1 MDYNKIFSNECIWAL
16 NEAYKW
22 SKKKKHEYVTV
33 DTFMMFLSQT
43 DKGKEIFSAM
53 NLDVSH
59 FVNSVGKYLDE
70 HIPKLI
76 SGENPELTI
85 QLKELKDHAVLL
97 HKASG
102 KQNQI
107 DESYILVALFE
118 LNADESFTLTY
129 FDNFEVSR
137 FDIMSYI
144 AHNKKKVKEE
154 DKPKEMTKNAL
165 QKFAIN
171 LNKRAKEGKIDAVIG
186 REKEIKKAIEILA
199 QRRKNNPLLVGEPGV
214 GKTAIAEGLAK
225 EIVEGNVPSQ
235 LANFQ
240 IYSLDMPSVLAG
252 TKYRGDFEERLKH
265 IIKEASEDP
274 NIVLFIDEIHNII
287 GAGSGNGTMDASNI
301 LKPALTSGLKVIGAT
316 TYDEYRKYF
325 EKEGA
330 LARRFQKIDIEEP
343 SQLETLEILKGLKK
357 YYETFHAVT
366 YTDSALEETV
376 SLSHKY
382 ITDKKFPDKAL
393 DIIDI
398 AGSQVKLFESS
409 KKIVDVEKIKE
420 VISSVARV
428 PIQTMKENEKDKLKN
443 LDNHLKGQIFGQ
455 NQAIDKVVDAILFSR
470 AQLNPREKPIGSFL
484 FAGSSGV
491 GKTELAKQLSLNLG
505 IPFVRFDMSE
515 YMEKHAVAKLI
526 GAPPGYVGYDQGGQL
541 IEAIK
546 KNPHCVLL
554 LDEIEKAHSDIY
566 NILLQ
571 IMDYA
576 TLSDNNGK
584 KANFKNIVL
593 IMTTNLGGKEIHQ
606 TKIGFNKHQDLEGN
620 RETII
625 KNSFSPEFYNRLDA
639 VIQFNSLNQENIVQ
653 IVQKNIQ
660 KLQNHLLD
668 KKIVSIFTPEVL
680 DFIAKNGFD
689 EKLGARPLERYIE
702 KNISQV
708 LAKEILF
715 GQLEEGGEIK
725 VDIVNNEIKI
735 EYLHCYIHDVDKK
748 PKPRRKKKEINS

>member
-1 MDYNKIFSNECIWAL
+1 M
-16 NEAYKW
+16 
-22 SKKKKHEYVTV
+22 
-33 DTFMMFLSQT
+33 
-43 DKGKEIFSAM
+43 
-53 NLDVSH
+53 
-59 FVNSVGKYLDE
+59 
-70 HIPKLI
+70 
-76 SGENPELTI
+76 
-85 QLKELKDHAVLL
+85 
-97 HKASG
+97 
-102 KQNQI
+102 
-107 DESYILVALFE
+107 
-118 LNADESFTLTY
+118 
-129 FDNFEVSR
+129 
-137 FDIMSYI
+137 
-144 AHNKKKVKEE
+144 
-154 DKPKEMTKNAL
+154 
-165 QKFAIN
+165 
-171 LNKRAKEGKIDAVIG
+171 
-186 REKEIKKAIEILA
+186 
-199 QRRKNNPLLVGEPGV
+199 
-214 GKTAIAEGLAK
+214 
-225 EIVEGNVPSQ
+225 
-235 LANFQ
+235 
-240 IYSLDMPSVLAG
+240 
-252 TKYRGDFEERLKH
+252 
-265 IIKEASEDP
+265 
-274 NIVLFIDEIHNII
+274 
-287 GAGSGNGTMDASNI
+287 
-301 LKPALTSGLKVIGAT
+301 
-316 TYDEYRKYF
+316 
-325 EKEGA
+325 
-330 LARRFQKIDIEEP
+330 
-343 SQLETLEILKGLKK
+343 EILKGLKK

-541 IEAIK
+541 IEVIK

>member
-1 MDYNKIFSNECIWAL
+1 MDYNKLFSNDCIWAL
-16 NEAYKW
+16 NESYKW
-22 SKKKKHEYVTV
+22 STKKKLEYVTV
-33 DTFMMFLSQT
+33 DTVMMFLAQT
-43 DKGKEIFSAM
+43 NKGQEIFSAM

-59 FVNSVGKYLDE
+59 FVASVGKYLDE

-76 SGENPELTI
+76 NGENPELTI

-102 KQNQI
+102 KQTTI
-107 DESYILVALFE
+107 DEGYILVALFE

-144 AHNKKKVKEE
+144 AHNKKKVKDE
-154 DKPKEMTKNAL
+154 DKPKEITKNAL

-171 LNKRAKEGKIDAVIG
+171 LNKKAKEGKIDAVIG
-186 REKEIKKAIEILA
+186 RQKEIKKTIEILA
-199 QRRKNNPLLVGEPGV
+199 QRRKNNPILVGEPGV

-225 EIVEGNVPSQ
+225 EIVEGKVPSQ

-301 LKPALTSGLKVIGAT
+301 LKPALSSGLKVLGAT

-330 LARRFQKIDIEEP
+330 LSRRFQKIDVEEP
-343 SQLETLEILKGLKK
+343 SKEETLEILKGLKK
-357 YYETFHAVT
+357 YYENFHSVI
-366 YTDSALEETV
+366 YTDAALEEIV
-376 SLSHKY
+376 SLSSKY

-393 DIIDI
+393 DIMDI
-398 AGSQVKLFESS
+398 AGSQIKLYESN
-409 KKIVDVEKIKE
+409 KKIVDIDKIKDI
-420 VISSVARV
+420 ISSVARV
-428 PIQTMKENEKDKLKN
+428 PVHAIQETEKDKLKN
-443 LDNHLKGQIFGQ
+443 LDFQLKQKIFGQ
-455 NQAIDKVVDAILFSR
+455 NQAIDKVVDSILFSR

-491 GKTELAKQLSLNLG
+491 GKTELAKQLSTNLG

-606 TKIGFNKHQDLEGN
+606 TKIGFNKNQDIQEN
-620 RETII
+620 RESII
-625 KNSFSPEFYNRLDA
+625 KNNFSPEFYNRLDA
-639 VIQFNSLNQENIVQ
+639 VIQFNSLSQENIIQ
-653 IVQKNIQ
+653 IVKKNIE
-660 KLQNHLLD
+660 KLQNHLLE
-668 KKIVSIFTPEVL
+668 KKVVSLFDSEL
-680 DFIAKNGFD
+680 LEFIAKNGFD
-689 EKLGARPLERYIE
+689 EKLGARPIERYIE
-702 KNISQV
+702 KNISQI
-708 LAKEILF
+708 LAREILF
-715 GQLEEGGEIK
+715 GKLEKGGEIK
-725 VDIVNNEIKI
+725 LYISNNEIKI
-735 EYLHCYIHDVDKK
+735 DYLHCYNDDVVEK
-748 PKPRRKKKEINS
+748 PKSRKKRKSINS